1 MERNQNY
8 VELWGV
14 AAGEPVFSHEN
25 HTRRFDKF
33 PLRVE
38 RLSGQNDVPVIVA
51 SEALLRVCPV
61 DEGQSL
67 RIVGQLRSFNNKSG
81 QGNRL
86 VITVFAQSIEP
97 GDGSYFNRILLSGA
111 LCKKPVLRHTPLGR
125 SICDVI
131 LAVNR
136 HYGRADYL
144 PCIAWGQTAVQIAGM
159 DVGERLA
166 LEGRV
171 QSRTYTKLLESGSEE
186 RTAFEVSIMQLLD
199 VQTTLILVPAADI
212 VDRLNGWECTV
223 FHAQFLSLIDKRKT
237 LQHKIHHAQQLL
249 TLLILGIFRQIMAD
263 TSWLVMVL
271 DDVGE
276 ETDTFADLLAGKAA
290 LLIFIRSRSL
300 PVIPAKHGL
309 SSHVLTEIKNRS
321 EIRIITNKPTDITV
335 IQAKDLSDRKCM
347 MRFCRFLMHL
357 I

>member
-144 PCIAWGQTAVQIAGM
+144 PCIAWGGQARRAGWWN
-159 DVGERLA
+159 VGDRVCVRGRL
-166 LEGRV
+166 
-171 QSRTYTKLLESGSEE
+171 QSRRYRKVIGSDVVEKV
-186 RTAFEVSIMQLLD
+186 AYEVSG
-199 VQTTLILVPAADI
+199 ILVER
-212 VDRLNGWECTV
+212 VVSEK
-223 FHAQFLSLIDKRKT
+223 SLKK
-237 LQHKIHHAQQLL
+237 
-249 TLLILGIFRQIMAD
+249 G
-263 TSWLVMVL
+263 
-271 DDVGE
+271 
-276 ETDTFADLLAGKAA
+276 
-290 LLIFIRSRSL
+290 
-300 PVIPAKHGL
+300 
-309 SSHVLTEIKNRS
+309 
-321 EIRIITNKPTDITV
+321 
-335 IQAKDLSDRKCM
+335 
-347 MRFCRFLMHL
+347 
-357 I
+357 

>member
-1 MERNQNY
+1 MDNNFNRVQLCGTVDSAPALSHVNH
-8 VELWGV
+8 GV
-14 AAGEPVFSHEN
+14 SFY
-25 HTRRFDKF
+25 KF
-33 PLRVE
+33 TLAVE
-38 RLSGQNDVPVIVA
+38 RLSGLADKLTVIA
-51 SEALLRVCPV
+51 AQPLLERAAIR
-61 DEGQSL
+61 EGDTVTV
-67 RIVGQLRSFNNKSG
+67 RGQLRSFNNKSG

-199 VQTTLILVPAADI
+199 
-212 VDRLNGWECTV
+212 E
-223 FHAQFLSLIDKRKT
+223 
-237 LQHKIHHAQQLL
+237 
-249 TLLILGIFRQIMAD
+249 
-263 TSWLVMVL
+263 
-271 DDVGE
+271 E
-276 ETDTFADLLAGKAA
+276 ETEETA
-290 LLIFIRSRSL
+290 LL
-300 PVIPAKHGL
+300 
-309 SSHVLTEIKNRS
+309 
-321 EIRIITNKPTDITV
+321 
-335 IQAKDLSDRKCM
+335 
-347 MRFCRFLMHL
+347 
-357 I
+357 